1 MSDLTMQQ
9 TTAPTPA
16 LGDVHRL
23 DEIARLRAEVATLEA
38 EQITDWND
46 PRLSDLLSTAE
57 EAAADHGNL
66 HEWTV
71 LADHFGH
78 VAEARPWTVFADFTA
93 RLAIHVPSARTREEA
108 EEEASNVEHIRA
120 AVTRYLSLR
129 EQGGITVVSITP
141 DSRDQED

>member
-1 MSDLTMQQ
+1 MTDLTMQPS
-9 TTAPTPA
+9 APTR

-23 DEIARLRAEVATLEA
+23 DEIARLRAQVAQLEA

-46 PRLSDLLSTAE
+46 PRMRDLLHTAE

-78 VAEARPWTVFADFTA
+78 VGEARPWTVYADFTG
-93 RLAIHVPSARTREEA
+93 RVAIHVPSARTREEA
-108 EEEASNVEHIRA
+108 EEIASRVEHLRP
-120 AVTRYLSLR
+120 AVTRHLDMR
-129 EQGGITVVSITP
+129 EHGGITVVTINP
-141 DSRDQED
+141 DHRDQED